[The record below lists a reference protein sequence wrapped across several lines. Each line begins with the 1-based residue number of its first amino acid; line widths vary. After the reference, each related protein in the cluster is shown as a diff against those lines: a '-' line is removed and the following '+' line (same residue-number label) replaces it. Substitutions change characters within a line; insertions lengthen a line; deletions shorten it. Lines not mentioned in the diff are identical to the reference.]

1 MFDASESLDQAD
13 AYGRNLVSRAKLT
26 ALEKYNML
34 RVHSVTVAGV
44 KAYGM
49 AKMSKVELEATVL
62 KFYLE
67 RIVLDLHTYKNGIGA
82 AFDYEM
88 MSKRSLESGKAIPK
102 RKQEALDKAIK

>member
-34 RVHSVTVAGV
+34 RATSVTVAGV
-44 KAYGM
+44 KASGM
-49 AKMSKVELEATVL
+49 AKMSKGELEATVL

-67 RIVLDLHTYKNGIGA
+67 RIILDYTITKTKSVQHSILK
-82 AFDYEM
+82 
-88 MSKRSLESGKAIPK
+88 
-102 RKQEALDKAIK
+102 